1 MLRWVLPLALLASCN
16 HPRTTVGAAISL
28 KESMDAIQPRLERSR
43 GHAIEFAFGAS
54 GDLASQM
61 ERGAPFDVLATA
73 GDEPRL
79 HAIADETCT
88 LAWNTLVLVHRR
100 GGTVA
105 GSGAA
110 GTAQTSMLTW
120 TTLAQTPPGFR
131 LAIGLVPQVPAG
143 VYAEEALHALG
154 AWDAVSPKIVR
165 GTNVRNVLDLVARGE
180 ADAGIVY
187 ATDVAIRP
195 EVESLGEVPDRARP
209 NVRYPVWVA
218 KSASQDARAIAA
230 LLCDDET
237 KRALVSHG
245 FLERPP

>member
-1 MLRWVLPLALLASCN
+1 MKAWVLPLALLAFCN
-16 HPRTTVGAAISL
+16 HPKTTVGAAISL
-28 KESMDAIQPRLERSR
+28 KESMEAIHPRLEKSR

-61 ERGAPFDVLATA
+61 DRGAPFDVLATA

-79 HAIADETCT
+79 HAIADERCT
-88 LAWNTLVLVHRR
+88 LAWNTLVLVHRKD
-100 GGTVA
+100 TP
-105 GSGAA
+105 
-110 GTAQTSMLTW
+110 TTTW
-120 TTLAQTPPGFR
+120 TTLDRTPPAFR
-131 LAIGLVPQVPAG
+131 LAIGLTPQVPAG

-154 AWDAVSPKIVR
+154 EWDAVAPKIVR
-165 GTNVRNVLDLVARGE
+165 GTNVRHVLDLVARGE

-195 EVESLGEVPDRARP
+195 EVESLGEVPDAARP

-245 FLERPP
+245 FLDHPPKKNP